1 MTMGQVRRNGVVP
14 PEIGSWY
21 RRLNGNLFMVVAV
34 DEEDATIE
42 LQHFD
47 GTIDFDF
54 FNGTIEEV
62 KVDGWLELSAE
73 RANEQQQ

>member
-1 MTMGQVRRNGVVP
+1 MTMERVRRNGVVA

-21 RRLNGNLFMVVAV
+21 RRLNGNLFEVVAI

-47 GTIDFDF
+47 GTI
-54 FNGTIEEV
+54 EEV
-62 KVDGWLELSAE
+62 EVGGWLELSAE
-73 RANEQQQ
+73 RANEKQQ

>member
-1 MTMGQVRRNGVVP
+1 MEQVRRNGVVP

-21 RRLNGNLFMVVAV
+21 RQLNGNHFMVVAV
-34 DEEDATIE
+34 DEKDATIE

-47 GTIDFDF
+47 GTIEDVD
-54 FNGTIEEV
+54 
-62 KVDGWLELSAE
+62 VDGWLELSAE